1 MMGNQATNL
10 RYYVPSLRVPGIA
23 IPVAILCSLVSLP
36 GALFYAWLDASLPPG
51 SVVLHLF
58 ALVGFACWLALL
70 AWIAARTAKVRN
82 PRWMGWTGLSIGLV
96 GWYCQWAAYAMFAL
110 SGSQPSAATL
120 WGTFSAI
127 ATHPLQMVGMI
138 TGPAAEAIA
147 GGPVLTGLRVLAW
160 LAELLLLVVVPCL
173 VAENSAAQP
182 FCEATNV
189 WAEAIPL
196 PHRFACIESPADAV
210 KRLEADPELVFSI
223 LTAAVDD
230 DRASYWKAVLYRCPG
245 GDLYLTLRRAKQPDS
260 ASNKT
265 REGPLL
271 LVDLLKLPSAD
282 PDEVIR
288 KFAQAAQHVPTPPE
302 LQSAV
307 EDLEAGRYQA
317 ALDAAAPHMSA
328 SRFGLRIDALRLAGL
343 ANARLE
349 KWSDS
354 RQCWLRLYTDVPTA
368 RHALEVATSSVM
380 AGEVARGEQWVA
392 KALEL
397 NSAEPTVPGITIL
410 TNFLTALTQT
420 GQMKVAFP
428 YLEQVKE
435 CYESLSITDSHFLWT
450 RGVPFFET
458 FLEKSAVIVRAVLD
472 PEQAHAWYASMLPR
486 LDENGRQQLSEWLRT
501 WCTETVGE

>member
-1 MMGNQATNL
+1 MGKKAPNG
-10 RYYVPSLRVPGIA
+10 RYYTPSLHVPRIA
-23 IPVAILCSLVSLP
+23 IPVAILCSTASLP
-36 GALFYAWLDASLPPG
+36 GAWLYAWLNTSLPPR
-51 SVVLHLF
+51 SLVLHAF
-58 ALVGFACWLALL
+58 AAIGFAFWLALFAWL
-70 AWIAARTAKVRN
+70 AAKVAKVRN
-82 PRWMGWTGLSIGLV
+82 PRWMGRTGFLIGLV
-96 GWYCQWAAYAMFAL
+96 GWYCQLAAYAMFAL
-110 SGSQPSAATL
+110 SGSQPSAGTV

-127 ATHPLQMVGMI
+127 ATHPLQMVGML
-138 TGPAAEAIA
+138 TGPAAEEIA

-160 LAELLLLVVVPCL
+160 LAELLVLVAVPCL
-173 VAENSAAQP
+173 VAANRAAQP

-196 PHRFACIESPADAV
+196 PHRFACIEPPTDVV
-210 KRLEADPELVFSI
+210 KRLEADPEHVFAI

-288 KFAQAAQHVPTPPE
+288 KFAQAAQHITTPSE

-317 ALDAAAPHMSA
+317 ALDAAAPHMS
-328 SRFGLRIDALRLAGL
+328 SDRFGLRIDALRLAGL

-380 AGEVARGEQWVA
+380 AGEVARGEQWIA

-397 NSAEPTVPGITIL
+397 NSAEPTVPGLTIL

-420 GQMKVAFP
+420 GQLKVAFP

-458 FLEKSAVIVRAVLD
+458 FLEKSEVIVRSMLD
-472 PEQAHAWYASMLPR
+472 PEQGHAWYATMLPH